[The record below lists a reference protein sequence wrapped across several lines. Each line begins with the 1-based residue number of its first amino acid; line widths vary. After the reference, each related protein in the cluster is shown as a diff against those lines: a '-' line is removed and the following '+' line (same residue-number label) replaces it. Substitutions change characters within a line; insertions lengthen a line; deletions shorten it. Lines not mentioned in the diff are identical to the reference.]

1 MAEEFLLTAEK
12 SIDLAFK
19 TRTCLPGDDI
29 TQHIT
34 NVTQK
39 LRLGAGLVATTDN
52 RVVCTNAGV
61 LRYRPPNRYWLD
73 FNHKR
78 YTPALDDGVVGMVV
92 DRNAEFYRVDIGGSC
107 VSPSFA
113 TLGMLA
119 FDGASKRNRPNMQ
132 PGSLVYCR
140 VVRAAKDLDTCVTC
154 EGTSVEWSTGQSL
167 TLPTVAPTHLA
178 KKDWM
183 TGLAIYGELTGGYV
197 FKASIGLAKSLVQD
211 ECAVLES
218 LGRAIPFELAVGVN
232 GVVWLNSKSSQDTIL
247 VANAILNSEG
257 LTPAQC
263 EAMVAKRDRESVED
277 SNGGGVEVKMSRL
290 PNAGLGLFATTTF
303 NAGDVVCVYRGQVLA
318 TADALKVADKSYLMR
333 LGGGVYIDART
344 CIGVKARYIN
354 DCRSRGVHNVEFEK
368 LPLLQKANVRAT
380 RYIHIGDEI
389 YVDYGKWYWLAYNL
403 SHPHDLIK

>member
-61 LRYRPPNRYWLD
+61 LRYRPPNR
-73 FNHKR
+73 
-78 YTPALDDGVVGMVV
+78 
-92 DRNAEFYRVDIGGSC
+92 
-107 VSPSFA
+107 SFA

-140 VVRAAKDLDTCVTC
+140 VVRAAKDLDACVTC

-257 LTPAQC
+257 LTPAQ
-263 EAMVAKRDRESVED
+263 RDRESVED